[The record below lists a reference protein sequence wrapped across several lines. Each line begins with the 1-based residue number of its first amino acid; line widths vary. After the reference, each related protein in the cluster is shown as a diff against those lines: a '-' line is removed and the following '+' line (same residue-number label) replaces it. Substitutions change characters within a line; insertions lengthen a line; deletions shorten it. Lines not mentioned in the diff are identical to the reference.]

1 MIKLH
6 LIYCSNRMLL
16 RNGNGIGGNNASM
29 LDDSQCCTD
38 KPVKFTQPF
47 NELLIWSVLTKRQA
61 MAKLMWHHGEEAL
74 AKALV
79 ASKLYRAMASEAAD
93 DDLEVEVYDELRS
106 YAAEFDRE
114 ALELLDYCYRQDD
127 DLAQQLLTCELS
139 NWSRQ
144 TCLRLAFA
152 CHHRDLLAH
161 PCSQLILGDLWLG
174 GLRTRRSTNLKIVL
188 AILCPPLI
196 LRLEFKSKEELQLM
210 PQTEEEHMIDLQDE
224 RDNNTSSDHSSS
236 SSSSASSTPSA
247 SPRSDRSLSLRRVS
261 LTDGIELSSAHHRH
275 RLHSGSSTPGTTA
288 NPGVPITTND
298 KLLNEANTSR
308 ENIVFEAIDPGT
320 IYERRRMRQLRIKRK
335 FYEFYAAPIT
345 KFWSWSMAYF
355 FFLIVYTYTV
365 LIRTPALPEWNE
377 YYVILHMA
385 SFGGEKIREIFASEP
400 VKLSHKFS
408 VWSSGVWN
416 CCDAFFV
423 IEFFIAMIFRLQDG
437 TREIGHVLYC
447 LNIVFWYLIIKHSF
461 LKVDEPNLES
471 FNFLP
476 GTFEF

>member
-1 MIKLH
+1 
-6 LIYCSNRMLL
+6 ML
-16 RNGNGIGGNNASM
+16 RSGNGANGNNQSL
-29 LDDSQCCTD
+29 LDDSQCNAERTIH
-38 KPVKFTQPF
+38 VFTQPF

-93 DDLEVEVYDELRS
+93 DDLEVEIYDELRS

-152 CHHRDLLAH
+152 CHHRELLAH

-210 PQTEEEHMIDLQDE
+210 PQTEEEHMIDLKDE
-224 RDNNTSSDHSSS
+224 LENNTSSDHSSS
-236 SSSSASSTPSA
+236 NSSSGSSTPS
-247 SPRSDRSLSLRRVS
+247 STPKSERSLSLRRTS
-261 LTDGIELSSAHHRH
+261 TAEGIEMVPTGHRH
-275 RLHSGSSTPGTTA
+275 RLYSGSSSTGAA
-288 NPGVPITTND
+288 NNAVTFAADEVDGESDGKEHNAFETVDPGV
-298 KLLNEANTSR
+298 
-308 ENIVFEAIDPGT
+308 
-320 IYERRRMRQLRIKRK
+320 IYERRRMRQLRIKKK

-365 LIRTPALPEWNE
+365 LIRTLPTPEWNE
-377 YYVILHMA
+377 YFVILHMA
-385 SFGGEKIREIFASEP
+385 SFGGEKVREILASEP
-400 VKLSHKFS
+400 VKLSHKIS
-408 VWSSGVWN
+408 VWTSSVWN
-416 CCDAFFV
+416 CCDALFV
-423 IEFFIAMIFRLQDG
+423 IEFFVAMIFRFQES
-437 TREIGHVLYC
+437 TRQIGHVLYC
-447 LNIVFWYLIIKHSF
+447 LNIVFWYNTDYKLFK
-461 LKVDEPNLES
+461 
-471 FNFLP
+471 FNNC
-476 GTFEF
+476 

>member
-1 MIKLH
+1 MED
-6 LIYCSNRMLL
+6 N
-16 RNGNGIGGNNASM
+16 
-29 LDDSQCCTD
+29 QCVAD
-38 KPVKFTQPF
+38 KPAMFSQPF
-47 NELLIWSVLTKRQA
+47 NELLIWAVLTKRQA

-79 ASKLYRAMASEAAD
+79 ASKMYREMASEAAD
-93 DDLEVEVYDELRS
+93 DDLEVEIYDELKS
-106 YAAEFDRE
+106 YAAEFDRA

-161 PCSQLILGDLWLG
+161 PCAQLILGDLWLG
-174 GLRTRRSTNLKIVL
+174 GLRTRRSTNLKVVL

-236 SSSSASSTPSA
+236 SSSSSSSASSPTNTPKSE
-247 SPRSDRSLSLRRVS
+247 RSLSLRRASAV
-261 LTDGIELSSAHHRH
+261 DGIELVVGGAVVAGGGRQ
-275 RLHSGSSTPGTTA
+275 RLESVTSTTGLNVVPGTEK
-288 NPGVPITTND
+288 VQ
-298 KLLNEANTSR
+298 LLVDGTEDGASSR
-308 ENIVFEAIDPGT
+308 ENMVFEPVDAADPGVM
-320 IYERRRMRQLRIKRK
+320 YERRRMRQLRIKRK

-365 LIRTPALPEWNE
+365 LIRTPATPEWNE
-377 YYVILHMA
+377 YYVILTMA
-385 SFGGEKIREIFASEP
+385 SFGGEKVREILSSEP
-400 VKLSHKFS
+400 VKLSHKIS
-408 VWSSGVWN
+408 VWASGVWN
-416 CCDAFFV
+416 CCDALFV
-423 IEFFIAMIFRLQDG
+423 VEFFIAMVFRLQEE

-447 LNIVFWYLIIKHSF
+447 LNIVFW
-461 LKVDEPNLES
+461 
-471 FNFLP
+471 
-476 GTFEF
+476 